1 MTTAELLIECKK
13 GLNIPEETTA
23 FDGVLTQKI
32 LAVKNYAKNAGVVDA
47 QLDTDAGVGLIV
59 MGVADLW
66 TLQAGEAKFS
76 PALNVIMTQLACK
89 SIPITE

>member
-1 MTTAELLIECKK
+1 MTTAELLNECKK
-13 GLNIPEETTA
+13 GLNIPEATTA

-47 QLDTDAGVGLIV
+47 QLDTDAGVGLVV

-66 TLQAGEAKFS
+66 IIQGGEAKFS
-76 PALNVIMTQLACK
+76 PAFNTILTQIACK
-89 SIPITE
+89 SYTITE